1 MKKKLRLVAFVLLIC
16 VAVTGCTVM
25 DPHGKQETQKEP
37 ESPKQTVYLPA
48 SYKLTSEE
56 ETIDR
61 QYRYNELGQCIQC
74 TEIWDSEGWGHLE
87 TLHTYTYDDHGNL
100 IRETC
105 HQVRTKNGTTK
116 ESNSEYLYFY
126 VYDEKGRITEYSYDD
141 GNHTFYFDYDDE
153 KNQLVVTSRNEEWK
167 HYYQYDQEGRIT
179 QELYCIPLPEGYMED
194 WNYNSTLRTF
204 VYNDSGK
211 IETYAEKFCYTI
223 DPCDLSQIDQVQ
235 DWKNNYETTYYYD
248 DRGNLTGV
256 GRPDQYEY
264 DENNLLILKDVIEMV
279 PIRGEIVERIYA
291 KYTRDEYG
299 NILRFEEYRFSEDA
313 TWVAMELTESQ
324 AEAAERRLFMNVYG
338 YDIFDVLKNVW
349 VQPYPSPWSYDVFAH
364 LISGAPW

>member
-1 MKKKLRLVAFVLLIC
+1 MKKYACLLLNVLLLCGLMSGCHSSGGDASQPTDGITTAPTQPAGPVTRFLVAEECIYFSDGELC
-16 VAVTGCTVM
+16 S
-25 DPHGKQETQKEP
+25 KK
-37 ESPKQTVYLPA
+37 
-48 SYKLTSEE
+48 SYT
-56 ETIDR
+56 
-61 QYRYNELGQCIQC
+61 
-74 TEIWDSEGWGHLE
+74 
-87 TLHTYTYDDHGNL
+87 
-100 IRETC
+100 
-105 HQVRTKNGTTK
+105 
-116 ESNSEYLYFY
+116 
-126 VYDEKGRITEYSYDD
+126 YDEKGRITEYSYDD

-153 KNQLVVTSRNEEWK
+153 KNQLIVTSRNEEWK

-179 QELYCIPLPEGYMED
+179 QGLYCIPLPEGYMED

-211 IETYAEKFCYTI
+211 IETYEEKYCYTI

-235 DWKNNYETTYYYD
+235 DWKNNYETTCYYD
-248 DRGNLTGV
+248 DRGNLTGA
-256 GRPDQYEY
+256 GKPDQYEY

-291 KYTRDEYG
+291 KYTRDEHG

-324 AEAAERRLFMNVYG
+324 AEAAERRLFMNGYG